1 MLKSNPGGRKL
12 MLSDS
17 NRFFKTVVGV
27 CLIASPLILLASAL
41 VAPEIKSGEADQLAV
56 IAQDPGRYY
65 LFTVLIFVSTAL
77 WVPLVLGLM
86 YMVREEAAAL
96 GNIGGSL
103 ALIATLVAVGDAVS
117 QLFIWQMVSP
127 GADRAQMVALLTR
140 FDNAAGAAIF
150 FRIGGP
156 ALVIGMVILS
166 IALYRARAVPAW
178 TAAGTA
184 FGTLLNIAAFV
195 ASSNLL
201 VIVSAVVLVV
211 SLGWIGRLLLARDA
225 QEWERAGVSQKPGSA
240 RAVTE
245 HQA

>member
-1 MLKSNPGGRKL
+1 MF
-12 MLSDS
+12 SDS
-17 NRFFKTVVGV
+17 SRFFKTVVGA

-65 LFTVLIFVSTAL
+65 LFTVLVFVSTAL
-77 WVPLVLGLM
+77 WLPLVLGLM
-86 YMVREEAAAL
+86 HMVREKAAAL
-96 GNIGGSL
+96 GNVGGSL
-103 ALIATLVAVGDAVS
+103 ALTGTLVGIGDAVS

-127 GADRAQMVALLTR
+127 RADRAQMVALLVR
-140 FDNAAGAAIF
+140 FDNTAGAAIF

-178 TAAGTA
+178 AAVGTA
-184 FGTLLNIAAFV
+184 VGTFLNIAGFV

-201 VIVSAVVLVV
+201 VIVSSVVLLV
-211 SLGWIGRLLLARDA
+211 SLAWIGRLVLARNDR
-225 QEWERAGVSQKPGSA
+225 EWELATVPQEPRSA